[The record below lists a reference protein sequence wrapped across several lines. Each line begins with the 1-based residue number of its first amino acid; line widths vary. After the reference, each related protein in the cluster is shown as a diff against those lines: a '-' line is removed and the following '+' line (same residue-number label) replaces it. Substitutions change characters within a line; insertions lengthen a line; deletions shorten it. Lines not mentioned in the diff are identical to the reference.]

1 MAPLQPRLGIN
12 FPQIRLA
19 ETSNFAIKLEIDYL
33 SDLNARRMGSTS
45 IAKALVNLHAF
56 TDQIGIYS
64 VASRLFIG

>member
-1 MAPLQPRLGIN
+1 MAPLQPRPGMN

-19 ETSNFAIKLEIDYL
+19 EISNFAIKLEIDYL
-33 SDLNARRMGSTS
+33 SYLNICRMGSLS
-45 IAKALVNLHAF
+45 IAKALANLHNF